1 MAAEGSE
8 PTPAQLVVLGEK
20 GRSQL
25 QRDMRDR
32 ILATVAGGCSQGL
45 GWAGLVLEGRGG
57 ARRPSRGCVPHPCC
71 GQRQPVTASQPA
83 NAVGQRCA
91 SHFG

>member
-1 MAAEGSE
+1 MEDGAVAAEGSE

-32 ILATVAGGCSQGL
+32 IFATVAGERE
-45 GWAGLVLEGRGG
+45 V
-57 ARRPSRGCVPHPCC
+57 
-71 GQRQPVTASQPA
+71 
-83 NAVGQRCA
+83 
-91 SHFG
+91 